1 MRFRGVASW
10 AISLF
15 RRYLQVRAVF
25 STVVISGIAL
35 TVVGGFLS
43 YSIGGGLFSTR
54 QTQVLA
60 ESERAVVEVQNT
72 FSASSVSS
80 EVALQSLMNTIVP
93 SIEST
98 GTTNS
103 RRVALLRSPG
113 QASGQILQS
122 PISADLDPTVIPS
135 TMRSKVRA
143 SSGKLIYQSIALP
156 VGGSEHPGIVV
167 GAPIQIPLAG
177 SYEFYL
183 VFDLNSEQQ
192 TLDFVQ
198 RTLFFGGFI
207 LLFMIGAISF
217 FVTDWLVRPVRLAA
231 EVSEQLAEG
240 ALDRRLPERGEDIIA
255 ILARSFNK
263 MAQSLQSQITQLAS
277 LSKMQQRFVSDVS
290 HELRTPLT
298 TIKLAGD
305 MIFAGRETLSPPV
318 KRSAE
323 LMHDQIERFEALLN
337 DLLEI
342 SRYDAGAVIADL
354 EMQDLIGIVGMAI
367 AGIEPLATSK
377 GSEIQID
384 IPSGPIDAEMDSRRI
399 ERLLRNLLANA
410 IEHGEGKPIRV
421 SVAASESAVA
431 VSVTD
436 EGVGMSRAEVDR
448 VFDRFWRADPA
459 RKRTTGGTGLGLAI
473 SLEDTHL
480 HDGWLQVWAKPNEGA
495 SFRLTLPRRKGM
507 VFTQSPLPLP
517 PKKAKKKGDA

>member
-10 AISLF
+10 AIGLF
-15 RRYLQVRAVF
+15 RRSLQARAVL

-35 TVVGGFLS
+35 AVVGGFLS
-43 YSIGGGLFSTR
+43 YSIGGGLYSTR
-54 QTQVLA
+54 QAQVLA

-72 FSASSVSS
+72 FSSSSVSN
-80 EVALQSLMNTIVP
+80 EVALQTLMNTIVP

-113 QASGQILQS
+113 QPAVQVLQS
-122 PISADLDPTVIPS
+122 PISADLDTNLIPS
-135 TMRSKVRA
+135 ELRAKVRNA
-143 SSGKLIYQSIALP
+143 SGKILYQAVSIPA
-156 VGGSEHPGIVV
+156 VGGDHPGMVV
-167 GAPIQIPLAG
+167 GAPVQIPLAG
-177 SYEFYL
+177 NYEFYL

-198 RTLFFGGFI
+198 RTLVFGGLI
-207 LLFMIGAISF
+207 LLLMIGAISF

-231 EVSEQLAEG
+231 EVSEQLSEG
-240 ALDRRLPERGEDIIA
+240 ALDRRLPERGEDVLA
-255 ILARSFNK
+255 VLARSFNK

-323 LMHDQIERFEALLN
+323 LMHDQIERFETLLN

-342 SRYDAGAVIADL
+342 SRYDAGAVTADL
-354 EMQDLIGIVGMAI
+354 EMQDLNGVVGMAI

-377 GSEIQID
+377 GSEIMID
-384 IPSGPIDAEMDSRRI
+384 IPQGSVDAEMDSRRI

-421 SVAASESAVA
+421 AVGASESAVA
-431 VSVTD
+431 VTVTD
-436 EGVGMSRAEVDR
+436 EGVGMSRVEVDR

-507 VFTQSPLPLP
+507 IFTQSPLPLP
-517 PKKAKKKGDA
+517 PKKSKKRDEA

>member
-1 MRFRGVASW
+1 VRFRGVASW

-15 RRYLQVRAVF
+15 RRFLQVRAVF

-35 TVVGGFLS
+35 TIVGGFLS
-43 YSIGGGLFSTR
+43 YSIGGGLYSTR
-54 QTQVLA
+54 QAQVLA

-72 FSASSVSS
+72 FSSSSVSN
-80 EVALQSLMNTIVP
+80 EVALQTLMNTIVP

-113 QASGQILQS
+113 QPTGQSLQS
-122 PISADLDPTVIPS
+122 PISADLDTKLIPNS
-135 TMRSKVRA
+135 LRAKVRA
-143 SSGKLIYQSIALP
+143 SSSKLLYQSVSIP

-177 SYEFYL
+177 NYEFYL

-198 RTLFFGGFI
+198 RTLFWGLLI
-207 LLFMIGAISF
+207 LLVVIGAISF

-323 LMHDQIERFEALLN
+323 LMHDQIERFETLLN

-342 SRYDAGAVIADL
+342 SRYDAGAVTADL
-354 EMQDLIGIVGMAI
+354 EMQDLNGVVGMAI
-367 AGIEPLATSK
+367 AGIEPLARSK
-377 GSEIQID
+377 GSEIEID
-384 IPSGPIDAEMDSRRI
+384 IPQGSVDAEMDSRRI
-399 ERLLRNLLANA
+399 ERLL
-410 IEHGEGKPIRV
+410 
-421 SVAASESAVA
+421 
-431 VSVTD
+431 
-436 EGVGMSRAEVDR
+436 
-448 VFDRFWRADPA
+448 
-459 RKRTTGGTGLGLAI
+459 
-473 SLEDTHL
+473 
-480 HDGWLQVWAKPNEGA
+480 
-495 SFRLTLPRRKGM
+495 
-507 VFTQSPLPLP
+507 
-517 PKKAKKKGDA
+517 